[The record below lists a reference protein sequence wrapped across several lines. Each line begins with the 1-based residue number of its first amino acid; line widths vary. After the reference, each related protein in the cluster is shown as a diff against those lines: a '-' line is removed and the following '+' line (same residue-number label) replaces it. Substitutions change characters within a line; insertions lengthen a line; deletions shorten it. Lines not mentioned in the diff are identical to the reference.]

1 MSTLY
6 AGLLQWFQV
15 TCPSC
20 AQHLQVKLPEGI
32 TSVQCSECKG
42 VFAVQVQPAALQ
54 PSLQSG
60 AAKRSRK
67 RKIEKEGSGAPGVP
81 RALSAYNVFMKAEVA
96 KVKAANPD
104 LLHRDAFKQ
113 AAEGWQAS
121 PMNPQNGGERF
132 PETAQEE
139 QAAAETEYPL
149 DEEPLPEG
157 EPMGI
162 ESTAAESTAAEAAA
176 AEATAASAGESTLQA
191 ADSGS
196 AGADGVPPAAEP
208 MQTGSERASAGGGA
222 GGEGG
227 DEAGVEA
234 GGEAGAGGAGGQQ
247 TGGPLPSA
255 QAAEAGGGGDGSAAE
270 EAQPTLGAV

>member
-162 ESTAAESTAAEAAA
+162 
-176 AEATAASAGESTLQA
+176 
-191 ADSGS
+191 DGS
-196 AGADGVPPAAEP
+196 ADADGVPPAAEP
-208 MQTGSERASAGGGA
+208 MQTGSER
-222 GGEGG
+222 
-227 DEAGVEA
+227 V
-234 GGEAGAGGAGGQQ
+234 
-247 TGGPLPSA
+247 A